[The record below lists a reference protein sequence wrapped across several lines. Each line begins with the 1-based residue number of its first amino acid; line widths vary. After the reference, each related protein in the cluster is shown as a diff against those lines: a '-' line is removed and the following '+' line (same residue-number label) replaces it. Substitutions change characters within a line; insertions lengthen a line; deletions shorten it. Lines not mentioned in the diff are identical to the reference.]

1 MSLIIAG
8 LLYNITSSTLL
19 WYWWYISMI
28 VIPLYWYILAIYL
41 YFFIDF
47 IALYYVSGF
56 HAASSMSWYLSFMYA
71 YIVLYAFKYLYD
83 DTYARTYIL
92 YIFTYLIYAFIWHLL
107 SSLHAFM
114 TSMLLYFYMIHIS
127 LQPPVL
133 APVLS
138 SIWEVYTFTLW
149 ESVALV
155 LNAHEIHQGI
165 YFLYTFLA
173 LYMIYCTNYVPAF
186 I

>member
-1 MSLIIAG
+1 MILMIYINDSNIFILI
-8 LLYNITSSTLL
+8 YPC
-19 WYWWYISMI
+19 YI
-28 VIPLYWYILAIYL
+28 

-47 IALYYVSGF
+47 IALCYVSGF

-114 TSMLLYFYMIHIS
+114 TSMLLYFYMIHI
-127 LQPPVL
+127 
-133 APVLS
+133 
-138 SIWEVYTFTLW
+138 
-149 ESVALV
+149 
-155 LNAHEIHQGI
+155 
-165 YFLYTFLA
+165 
-173 LYMIYCTNYVPAF
+173 AF
-186 I
+186 VRWPWCFPLHIRM